1 MVFYSF
7 KFVFYQCYT
16 TQGLEIARVTV
27 VNSSLQAVFDSF
39 VKPDKDVIDYNTR
52 WDGFNLIFESIS
64 EERTVMSWC
73 ESQLLNPAQILRHQ
87 RG

>member
-1 MVFYSF
+1 MTFYSF

-27 VNSSLQAVFDSF
+27 VNSSLQPVFDSF

-52 WDGFNLIFESIS
+52 WDCFNLIFQSIS
-64 EERTVMSWC
+64 EERTLILCC
-73 ESQLLNPAQILRHQ
+73 ESPAQILRHQ